1 MLNTRPVE
9 LLLGGEGQEVD
20 SSLPD
25 SWTAIKQNDM
35 LISSGHTGLMKSNH
49 SPDTGP
55 RRLASIQNKINQWHL
70 AWIEACQDR
79 LFMRDFRWV
88 PKSRNLKT
96 GDVVWMTYD
105 SKLQRKLKWAIVTS
119 INPDHDVVVR
129 YILLKPGPEPYISAF
144 SKKSPF
150 KTKLCSVQSLTFM
163 YSKEEQIKDMEEQL
177 RDPLAS
183 SSSVD
188 MAVEKRNSTEM
199 ISHRDNLA

>member
-70 AWIEACQDR
+70 AWIEACKDR

-88 PKSRNLKT
+88 PTSINLKT
-96 GDVVWMTYD
+96 GDVIWMIHD

-119 INPDHDVVVR
+119 INPDMM
-129 YILLKPGPEPYISAF
+129 LLSG
-144 SKKSPF
+144 
-150 KTKLCSVQSLTFM
+150 T
-163 YSKEEQIKDMEEQL
+163 
-177 RDPLAS
+177 S
-183 SSSVD
+183 S
-188 MAVEKRNSTEM
+188 
-199 ISHRDNLA
+199 